1 MGRAIVEG
9 GVCIRFCPRYPRHIL
24 QFSSVED
31 MLETTQREF
40 WALPLEGGTA
50 DEGMREEAFGLAVAE
65 ADGALAAVA
74 STYSL
79 ENDAVY
85 DGLSRPGPRLVTFAP
100 VLKQGASRSP
110 TCSRRSWRRGSAA
123 WAPRSRSSSR

>member
-1 MGRAIVEG
+1 
-9 GVCIRFCPRYPRHIL
+9 
-24 QFSSVED
+24 

-50 DEGMREEAFGLAVAE
+50 DGGMREESFDLAAAE
-65 ADGALAAVA
+65 ADGALAGVA
-74 STYSL
+74 STYSP

-100 VLKQGASRSP
+100 ILKQGRFPLAERAGDPHGGGGAGHGHAGRDRVRGEPRGPAREAPASS
-110 TCSRRSWRRGSAA
+110 G
-123 WAPRSRSSSR
+123 SSRCGPWP